1 MRLIERELKLRP
13 DDAALLDR
21 LAPVDHLGP
30 FQVVARRA
38 EQQRNSFFDSRT
50 RALGSARLALR
61 RRCIPGQSL
70 ATWTLKSEGEMLRG
84 VATRPEIELQLRDDT
99 PPIMALSALSQAARQ
114 RGAGALQEEVA
125 DAMRGSPPPLAA
137 PFLELVTDRRILDLQ
152 DAQDAQDVE
161 LELSLDHVRLAG
173 HPRHV
178 EHEIEVELRRGD
190 EAALESARTAIAE
203 LGSVQDG
210 QGSKLSRALDHV
222 RACAGC

>member
-70 ATWTLKSEGEMLRG
+70 ATWTLKSEGELVRG
-84 VATRPEIELQLRDDT
+84 IASRPEVELRLRDDM
-99 PPIMALSALSQAARQ
+99 PPMMALGALTQAARQ
-114 RGAGALQEEVA
+114 RGAAALAEEVA
-125 DAMRGSPPPLAA
+125 DAMVGSPPPLAR
-137 PFLELVTDRRILDLQ
+137 PFVEMVTDRRVLDLR
-152 DAQDAQDVE
+152 DTHGAE
-161 LELSLDHVRLAG
+161 LELALDEVRLEDHRAY
-173 HPRHV
+173 V
-178 EHEIEVELRRGD
+178 EQEIEAELRRG
-190 EAALESARTAIAE
+190 EESALEVARAAIAE
-203 LGSVQDG
+203 LGRVHDS
-210 QGSKLSRALDHV
+210 QGSKLSRALDHL
-222 RACAGC
+222 RACTGC